1 MGDFWAFPA
10 GFIISVIV
18 SSVGISG
25 GIMWMP
31 FLLVALRVPVA
42 SAVATSLL
50 IQSVGMASA
59 AIAYGR
65 NGGVD
70 LKLAGFLMILTIP
83 GIWAGA
89 ALSRLL
95 SAGNLE
101 MILGIL
107 ATATA
112 LWFVFSHE
120 DYGSPT
126 RLRVPLREAARW
138 LWIAL
143 PLSVGSGLLSTGL
156 GEWLVPLLRG
166 RLNVVMRS
174 AIATCIV
181 VAFGVSVTA
190 LAVHT
195 ALGARPDIGLAAWAI
210 PGVITGGQTGPRI
223 TSRVP
228 ERLLKE
234 IFIFALTLVGIH
246 LIYRSYP
253 VA

>member
-1 MGDFWAFPA
+1 MGDWWAFPA
-10 GFIISVIV
+10 GLGISVIV

-31 FLLVALRVPVA
+31 FLLLALKVPVGT
-42 SAVATSLL
+42 AVATSLL
-50 IQSVGMASA
+50 IQSAGMASA
-59 AIAYGR
+59 AAAYAQT
-65 NGGVD
+65 GGVD
-70 LKLAGFLMILTIP
+70 LKLAGFLMILSIP

-89 ALSRLL
+89 VLCRLL

-107 ATATA
+107 ATATS
-112 LWFVFSHE
+112 LWFVFSHD
-120 DYGSPT
+120 DYGAPT
-126 RLRVPLREAARW
+126 RNRVPVREAARW

-174 AIATCIV
+174 AIATCVV
-181 VAFGVSVTA
+181 VAFGASITA

-195 ALGARPDIGLAAWAI
+195 AQGARPDLGLAA
-210 PGVITGGQTGPRI
+210 
-223 TSRVP
+223 
-228 ERLLKE
+228 
-234 IFIFALTLVGIH
+234 
-246 LIYRSYP
+246 
-253 VA
+253 